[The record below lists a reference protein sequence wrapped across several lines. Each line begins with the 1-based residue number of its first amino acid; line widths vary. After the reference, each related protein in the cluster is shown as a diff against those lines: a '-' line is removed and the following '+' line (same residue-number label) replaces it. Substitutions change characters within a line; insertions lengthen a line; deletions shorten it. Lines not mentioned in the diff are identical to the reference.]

1 VLELEAVTAAY
12 GAVVAVAEVSMTVR
26 EGEIVAL
33 LGGNGAGKTTTLRVI
48 SGLLR
53 PRSGTVRFR
62 GARIG
67 ALSPDRIVAAGIG
80 HVPEGRQVFPDL
92 TVGENLRMG
101 AYARRDR
108 RAVRGDL
115 DRVLADFPVLRD
127 RFAQPAGTLSGGEQ
141 QMLAVGRALMARP
154 ALLLLDEPSLGLAPR
169 IVRQIF
175 DIIRDINAAGTTV
188 LMVEQNAYL
197 ALGLAVRA
205 YVLQTGRVRL
215 SGPVADLRG
224 NPEVERLYLGR

>member
-1 VLELEAVTAAY
+1 MLDLEAVTAAY
-12 GAVVAVAEVSMTVR
+12 GAVVVLAEVSMAVH

-33 LGGNGAGKTTTLRVI
+33 LGGNGAGKTTALRVI

-62 GARIG
+62 GARIDG
-67 ALSPDRIVAAGIG
+67 LPPDRIVAAGIG
-80 HVPEGRQVFPDL
+80 HVPEGRLVFPDL

-101 AYARRDR
+101 AYTRRDR
-108 RAVRGDL
+108 GGVRDDL
-115 DRVLADFPVLRD
+115 DRVLTHFPILRD
-127 RFAQPAGTLSGGEQ
+127 RFAQPARTLSGGEQ
-141 QMLAVGRALMARP
+141 QMLVIARALMARP

-175 DIIRDINAAGTTV
+175 DIVHSINAAGTTV

-197 ALGLAVRA
+197 ALGLASRA
-205 YVLQTGRVRL
+205 YVLQKGRIRL
-215 SGPVADLRG
+215 SGPVADLRR

>member
-1 VLELEAVTAAY
+1 MLDLEAVTAAY
-12 GAVVAVAEVSMTVR
+12 GAVVVLAEVSMAVH

-33 LGGNGAGKTTTLRVI
+33 LGGNGAGKTTALRVI

-62 GARIG
+62 GARIDG
-67 ALSPDRIVAAGIG
+67 LPPDRIVASGIG
-80 HVPEGRQVFPDL
+80 HVPEGRLVFPDL

-101 AYARRDR
+101 AYTRRDR
-108 RAVRGDL
+108 GGVRDDL
-115 DRVLADFPVLRD
+115 DRVLTHFPILRD
-127 RFAQPAGTLSGGEQ
+127 RFAQPARTLSGGEQ
-141 QMLAVGRALMARP
+141 QMLVIARALMARP

-175 DIIRDINAAGTTV
+175 DIVHSINAAGTTV

-197 ALGLAVRA
+197 ALGLASRA
-205 YVLQTGRVRL
+205 YVLQKGRIRL
-215 SGPVADLRG
+215 SGPVADLRR